1 MKRVWLFVPVVIFVA
16 LLGVLGWYNF
26 HKPAEFA
33 PRAQVG
39 KALPERVLT
48 DLQNGSGQSLKALAA
63 GYDKPLLV
71 NIFASWCTPCLAEHP
86 YLLDLQSRGVVI
98 IGINYKDAPEAGLG
112 YLNRHGN
119 PYAHVLSDETGDMG
133 LDLGI
138 SGVPETFV
146 VSQDGTVIDKIT
158 GPVLPETLET
168 LYKAVQGTRPEQD
181 KHQP

>member
-1 MKRVWLFVPVVIFVA
+1 VKRVWFFAPILVFLT
-16 LLGVLGWYNF
+16 LLGILGWYNF

-48 DLQNGSGQSLKALAA
+48 DLQDGSGQSLKALAA
-63 GYDKPLLV
+63 QYDQPILV

-86 YLLDLQSRGVVI
+86 YLVDLQGRGVVI
-98 IGINYKDAPEAGLG
+98 IGINYKDTPQAGLG
-112 YLNRHGN
+112 YLNRHQN
-119 PYAHVLSDETGDMG
+119 PYARVLSDENGDMG

-146 VSQDGTVIDKIT
+146 VSKDGTVIDKIS
-158 GPVLPETLET
+158 GPVLPETLEP
-168 LYKAVQGTRPEQD
+168 LYQAVKAGEPIN
-181 KHQP
+181 